1 MAYRTSLPM
10 HATEFPE
17 VSKKDRR
24 KVKRYSRKASKGKGY
39 TKRSRRETSKLY
51 YKIVGL

>member
-10 HATEFPE
+10 HTTEFPE
-17 VSKKDRR
+17 VSKKERR
-24 KVKRYSRKASKGKGY
+24 KIKRYSSKADKGKS
-39 TKRSRRETSKLY
+39 TKKSRRETSKLY